1 MPIYTAMF
9 SVVRPFLIA
18 VVAAALALPAVAGP
32 RAGVRLDNDVTLQVR
47 NDGWRGRGLLDVR
60 QEVPNL
66 LPLEVVLGNVA
77 AQFPGH
83 HLGVDGPFQ
92 RDGRWIY
99 RIKWLTPDGR
109 VLIVFADAQ
118 TGQVLGHRG

>member
-1 MPIYTAMF
+1 MF
-9 SVVRPFLIA
+9 SVVRPFLLA
-18 VVAAALALPAVAGP
+18 FVAAVLALPALADPPG
-32 RAGVRLDNDVTLQVR
+32 GVRLR
-47 NDGWRGRGLLDVR
+47 DGGLVQAQDDGGRWRGRG
-60 QEVPNL
+60 PPSL

-83 HLGVDGPFQ
+83 HLGVEGPFQ

>member
-1 MPIYTAMF
+1 MF
-9 SVVRPFLIA
+9 SVVRPLLIA
-18 VVAAALALPAVAGP
+18 VLAAALALPVSAGP
-32 RAGVRLDNDVTLQVR
+32 LKGVRLSD
-47 NDGWRGRGLLDVR
+47 DGFIQIQDDGGRGRGRGRGDR
-60 QEVPNL
+60 EAPRL

-83 HLGVDGPFQ
+83 HLGVDGPAR

-109 VLIVFADAQ
+109 VLIVFADAE

>member
-1 MPIYTAMF
+1 MF

-18 VVAAALALPAVAGP
+18 VIAVALALPAVAGP
-32 RAGVRLDNDVTLQVR
+32 RVGGRLG
-47 NDGWRGRGLLDVR
+47 DGGIVVQAQDDGGRGRGRGRGGYDAP
-60 QEVPNL
+60 QL

-77 AQFPGH
+77 ARFPGH
-83 HLGVDGPFQ
+83 HLGVDGPAF

>member
-1 MPIYTAMF
+1 MF

-18 VVAAALALPAVAGP
+18 VIAAAMALPAVAGGGSG
-32 RAGVRLDNDVTLQVR
+32 GVRLKDNTIVQAQD
-47 NDGWRGRGLLDVR
+47 DGLWRGRGGGRRDAP
-60 QEVPNL
+60 QL
-66 LPLEVVLGNVA
+66 LPLEIVLSNVA
-77 AQFPGH
+77 ARFPGH
-83 HLGVDGPFQ
+83 HLGVDGPSF

>member
-1 MPIYTAMF
+1 MF
-9 SVVRPFLIA
+9 SVVRPFLFA
-18 VVAAALALPAVAGP
+18 VVAAALAFPALADP
-32 RAGVRLDNDVTLQVR
+32 LAGVRLR
-47 NDGWRGRGLLDVR
+47 GDGFVQAQDDGGRWRGRGPFGGGR
-60 QEVPNL
+60 GEAPNL

-77 AQFPGH
+77 AQFPGR

>member
-1 MPIYTAMF
+1 MF

-18 VVAAALALPAVAGP
+18 VIAAALALPAVAGP
-32 RAGVRLDNDVTLQVR
+32 RVGARLGNDGIVQER
-47 NDGWRGRGLLDVR
+47 NDGWRLRGRGLIDVR
-60 QEVPNL
+60 QEAPNL
-66 LPLEVVLGNVA
+66 LPLEVVLRNVA

-83 HLGVDGPFQ
+83 HLSVDGPFQ
-92 RDGRWIY
+92 REGRWIY

>member
-1 MPIYTAMF
+1 MF
-9 SVVRPFLIA
+9 SVVRLFLMIA
-18 VVAAALALPAVAGP
+18 LAAAMVLPTTAAASGG
-32 RAGVRLDNDVTLQVR
+32 ARLKDDGFVQAQ
-47 NDGWRGRGLLDVR
+47 NDGGRWRGRGGDR
-60 QEVPNL
+60 RDAPQL

-77 AQFPGH
+77 ARFPGH
-83 HLGVDGPFQ
+83 HLGVEGPAL

-118 TGQVLGHRG
+118 TGQVLGSRG

>member
-1 MPIYTAMF
+1 MF

-18 VVAAALALPAVAGP
+18 VIAAALALPAVAGP
-32 RAGVRLDNDVTLQVR
+32 RAGARLG
-47 NDGWRGRGLLDVR
+47 NDGIVQEQNDSWRWRGRGLIDVR
-60 QEVPNL
+60 QEAPNL

-83 HLGVDGPFQ
+83 HLGVDGPLQ

>member
-1 MPIYTAMF
+1 MF

-18 VVAAALALPAVAGP
+18 VIAAALALPAVAADSG
-32 RAGVRLDNDVTLQVR
+32 GVRLKDDGVVVQAQG
-47 NDGWRGRGLLDVR
+47 DGGGWRGRGGGGRRDAP
-60 QEVPNL
+60 QL
-66 LPLEVVLGNVA
+66 LPLEIVLGNVA
-77 AQFPGH
+77 ARFPGH
-83 HLGVDGPFQ
+83 HLDVDGPSF

>member
-1 MPIYTAMF
+1 MF

-18 VVAAALALPAVAGP
+18 VLAAALALPASADP
-32 RAGVRLDNDVTLQVR
+32 LKAVRLGG
-47 NDGWRGRGLLDVR
+47 DGVIVQAQDDGGRGRGRGRGDR
-60 QEVPNL
+60 DAPRL
-66 LPLEVVLGNVA
+66 LPLEAVLGNVA

-83 HLGVDGPFQ
+83 HLGVDGPAR

-109 VLIVFADAQ
+109 VLIVFADAE

>member
-1 MPIYTAMF
+1 MF
-9 SVVRPFLIA
+9 SVVRPLAIA
-18 VVAAALALPAVAGP
+18 VLAAALALPAVAEP
-32 RAGVRLDNDVTLQVR
+32 SRSSAPSD
-47 NDGWRGRGLLDVR
+47 DGAFVLVQDEGGRWRQRGRGPIEA
-60 QEVPNL
+60 QERL
-66 LPLEVVLGNVA
+66 LPLEAVLGSVA
-77 AQFPGH
+77 ARFPGR
-83 HLGVDGPFQ
+83 HLGVEGPFR

>member
-1 MPIYTAMF
+1 MF
-9 SVVRPFLIA
+9 SVVRPLLFA
-18 VVAAALALPAVAGP
+18 VLVAVTVLPAAAGSQAAGARLNDDAVTVAQ
-32 RAGVRLDNDVTLQVR
+32 D
-47 NDGWRGRGLLDVR
+47 DGGRWRGRGPFGGPRNAGPEQLA
-60 QEVPNL
+60 
-66 LPLEVVLGNVA
+66 PLEMILGNVA
-77 AQFPGH
+77 ARFPGR

-92 RDGRWIY
+92 REGRWIY

>member
-1 MPIYTAMF
+1 MF

-18 VVAAALALPAVAGP
+18 VLAAALALPAAAEPQQAGA
-32 RAGVRLDNDVTLQVR
+32 RADDAGAVVVQD
-47 NDGWRGRGLLDVR
+47 DGGRWRGRGPFGGPRNAGPAQLA
-60 QEVPNL
+60 
-66 LPLEVVLGNVA
+66 PLELILGNVA
-77 AQFPGH
+77 ARFPGH

-92 RDGRWIY
+92 REGRWIY

>member
-1 MPIYTAMF
+1 MRN
-9 SVVRPFLIA
+9 VVRPLLFAAL
-18 VVAAALALPAVAGP
+18 VAASAFPAAAAP
-32 RAGVRLDNDVTLQVR
+32 LKADVRDS
-47 NDGWRGRGLLDVR
+47 DGAVIFAQDGGRFRGRGPFGGG
-60 QEVPNL
+60 QAAPQL
-66 LPLEVVLGNVA
+66 LPLEAVLANVSR
-77 AQFPGH
+77 QFPGR

-118 TGQVLGHRG
+118 TGQVLGSRG

>member
-1 MPIYTAMF
+1 MF

-32 RAGVRLDNDVTLQVR
+32 RVGARLGDDGIVQAQ
-47 NDGWRGRGLLDVR
+47 NDGGRWRGRGPAGAR
-60 QEVPNL
+60 REAPNL
-66 LPLEVVLGNVA
+66 LPLEAVLSNVA
-77 AQFPGH
+77 ARFPGH

>member
-1 MPIYTAMF
+1 MF

-32 RAGVRLDNDVTLQVR
+32 LGRVRLGD
-47 NDGWRGRGLLDVR
+47 DGIVQAQDDGPRFRGRGPFGGAR
-60 QEVPNL
+60 GEAPNL

>member
-1 MPIYTAMF
+1 MF

-18 VVAAALALPAVAGP
+18 VLAAALALPALADPPSGVARP
-32 RAGVRLDNDVTLQVR
+32 AGDGIVQAQDDRG
-47 NDGWRGRGLLDVR
+47 GWRGRGR
-60 QEVPNL
+60 QFNAAPQQFA
-66 LPLEVVLGNVA
+66 PLEVILGNVA
-77 AQFPGH
+77 ARFPGH
-83 HLGVDGPFQ
+83 HLAVDGPFQ